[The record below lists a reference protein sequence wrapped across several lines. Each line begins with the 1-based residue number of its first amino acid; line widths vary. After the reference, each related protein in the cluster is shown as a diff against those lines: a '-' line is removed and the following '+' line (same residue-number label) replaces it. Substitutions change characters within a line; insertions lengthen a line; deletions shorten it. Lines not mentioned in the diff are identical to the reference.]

1 MFITFNVK
9 PENVCHLLSCVLLQS
24 IGATLNKNDCF
35 CNCSVEMRCLYFF
48 SSTPLTSQRGLQ
60 EPGGQQHGGQISD
73 TLAEAAP
80 SLPCYPSPLLWK
92 RQPSAPSSSH
102 SSPLFHLHVSVAH
115 AAAEASPG
123 LWGPRVPAAAQLLGG
138 SPCFSVAEAQIYSA
152 GECSG
157 RRVYS

>member
-1 MFITFNVK
+1 MSNLKTCAICFPACCCSLLGLPWTKMTAFVTVLWKWGVFI
-9 PENVCHLLSCVLLQS
+9 
-24 IGATLNKNDCF
+24 
-35 CNCSVEMRCLYFF
+35 FF
-48 SSTPLTSQRGLQ
+48 IHTSSQRGLQ
-60 EPGGQQHGGQISD
+60 EPDGQQHGGEISD

-138 SPCFSVAEAQIYSA
+138 SPCCSVAEAQIYSA